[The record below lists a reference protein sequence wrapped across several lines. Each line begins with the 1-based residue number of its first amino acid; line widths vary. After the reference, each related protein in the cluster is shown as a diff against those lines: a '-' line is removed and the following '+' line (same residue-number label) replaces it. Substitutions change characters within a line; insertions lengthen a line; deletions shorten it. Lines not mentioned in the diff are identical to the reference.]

1 MKKLLLVLLALV
13 MTFTLA
19 SCGEDEEANTDS
31 EKATYEWTVSS
42 GLPVGSSWDQGL
54 IKFDELLQEKSD
66 GRMSLVIY
74 SGGTLGGAKEALEG
88 VQMGS
93 IDMIVESSISMSN
106 FTDAMTVYDLP
117 YLFPDAD
124 TARTVLAGETA
135 QGQLDV
141 LEEFGFKG
149 LNYWE
154 NGMLAIG
161 SKEPIYEPADM
172 AGLKIR
178 SADNAVAAGFFEN
191 FDANAVVLT
200 WGDIYT
206 SLQNGVLD
214 GVDSTTVP
222 NMYSMNFYDVAPYI
236 VETNHGYTPAPLM
249 MNLDLWNSLS
259 EEDQAIVM
267 EAANEARDYHYEV
280 CDEILSTCEADM
292 EENGATIIKVDPSLF
307 APKVESM
314 YDEFVGEDGIDPEL
328 VEKLQEEAEALK

>member
-1 MKKLLLVLLALV
+1 MKKLLVVLLALA
-13 MTFTLA
+13 MTFALA
-19 SCGEDEEANTDS
+19 SCGGAEDADTGSD
-31 EKATYEWTVSS
+31 KPTYEWTVSS

-54 IKFDELLQEKSD
+54 IKFNELLQEKSD
-66 GRMSLVIY
+66 GRISLVIY

-117 YLFPDAD
+117 FLFPDAE
-124 TARTVLAGETA
+124 TARKVLDGETA
-135 QGQLDV
+135 QGQLDA
-141 LEEFGFKG
+141 LEEYGFKG

-154 NGMLAIG
+154 NGILAIG
-161 SKEPIYEPADM
+161 SKTPIEKPEDM
-172 AGLKIR
+172 AGLRIR
-178 SADNAVAAGFFEN
+178 AADNAIAAGFFEN
-191 FDANAVVLT
+191 FDATAVVLT

-206 SLQNGVLD
+206 SLQNGVID

-236 VETNHGYTPAPLM
+236 CETNHGYTPAPLM

-267 EAANEARDYHYEV
+267 EAADEARAYHYQV

-292 EENGATIIKVDPSLF
+292 ESKGATIIKPDPALF
-307 APKVESM
+307 APYVESM
-314 YDEFVGEDGIDPEL
+314 YDDFVGEGKIDPEL
-328 VEKLQEEAEALK
+328 VQKLQEEVEALK